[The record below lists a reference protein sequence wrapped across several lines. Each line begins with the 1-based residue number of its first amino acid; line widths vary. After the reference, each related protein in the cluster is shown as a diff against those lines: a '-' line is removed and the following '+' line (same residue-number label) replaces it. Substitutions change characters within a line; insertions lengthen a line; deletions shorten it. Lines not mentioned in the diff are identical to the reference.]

1 MRHWLWSVAALALL
15 AGCGKSG
22 ETPTPASPTTA
33 TSSAGAP
40 GATDG
45 ESAQTDI
52 ASSPGATA
60 GNPGTETPPASDT
73 PNDPPAPTGPVADVM
88 KAALAHY
95 EAGELSEAVTAVQQ
109 GLEANPDSRELSI
122 MLAKVQQGAAIQTL
136 QTKGDKAA
144 GPLFIA
150 GAAVARE
157 LQKRFQPLNAEE
169 QSLVSQSLYNGA
181 CFKAKDGKLDEAQTL
196 LAESVSA
203 GFDDLNLLDTDT
215 DLDPLREQP
224 TFKTWRSEVDAAL
237 KATRTKK
244 VKAKLES
251 FESFPF
257 DFQLTDVDDK
267 PRKLA
272 DYKGKVLI
280 VDIWGTW
287 CPPCRMEIPHFVELQ
302 TKFKKQGFEVVGIN
316 YEDGSPE
323 EVKKLIK
330 DFMAEN
336 KMNYTC
342 VIGDDPTRDSVPNFE
357 GFPTTLF
364 IDRAGKVRLKEV
376 GYKPLAELE
385 AIVKVLIEEQAPESA
400 AGAQ

>member
-1 MRHWLWSVAALALL
+1 MRHWLWTVAALALL

-22 ETPTPASPTTA
+22 ETPTTASPTTA
-33 TSSAGAP
+33 TSNSAEPGAP
-40 GATDG
+40 DGKAANTD
-45 ESAQTDI
+45 
-52 ASSPGATA
+52 TA
-60 GNPGTETPPASDT
+60 AAAENPGSETPPASDT
-73 PNDPPAPTGPVADVM
+73 PADPPVPTGPVADVI

-136 QTKGDKAA
+136 QTKGDQAA

-181 CFKAKDGKLDEAQTL
+181 CFKAKDRKLDEAQTL
-196 LAESVSA
+196 LAEAVNA

-215 DLDPLREQP
+215 DLNPLREQP
-224 TFKTWRSEVDAAL
+224 AFKAWRAEIDAAL
-237 KATRTKK
+237 NASRTKK
-244 VKAKLES
+244 VKAKLEA

-302 TKFKKQGFEVVGIN
+302 DKYKKQGFEVVGIN

-323 EVKKLIK
+323 EVKKIIK
-330 DFMAEN
+330 DFITEN

-385 AIVKVLIEEQAPESA
+385 AIVKVLIEEQAPEAA